1 MYAGIHTT
9 GGEYIYIK
17 LTYRATVGLRCNRCE
32 RGFITA
38 TRGMGGDWMRN
49 EATPLLTHFLSYCQW
64 PCKYFKILFTSVD
77 IQSTFFISLAYKY
90 TFETIFD
97 HILSLGLKKVKLRRV
112 IKKTDILRSAPLA
125 MTVSKCE
132 NVDPFFHW
140 ILILWYSKH
149 ISSHG
154 KGSQKCIFHAHLW
167 LSNWEPASCKWSSKK
182 LPLSCVKSVSEHKC

>member
-77 IQSTFFISLAYKY
+77 FQSTFFISLAYKY

-149 ISSHG
+149 IWYYCGRGLKNAFFMSLISLLYRYLT
-154 KGSQKCIFHAHLW
+154 ILW
-167 LSNWEPASCKWSSKK
+167 TSSSKQWGT
-182 LPLSCVKSVSEHKC
+182 LW

>member
-1 MYAGIHTT
+1 MCAGIHTT

-77 IQSTFFISLAYKY
+77 FQSTFFISLAYKY

-97 HILSLGLKKVKLRRV
+97 HILSGLKKVKLRRV
-112 IKKTDILRSAPLA
+112 IKKL
-125 MTVSKCE
+125 TVSTLGHDRKQMWKCWPIFSL
-132 NVDPFFHW
+132 NFNS
-140 ILILWYSKH
+140 LILET
-149 ISSHG
+149 
-154 KGSQKCIFHAHLW
+154 HLILLW
-167 LSNWEPASCKWSSKK
+167 
-182 LPLSCVKSVSEHKC
+182 

>member
-1 MYAGIHTT
+1 MQVYTLQGVST
-9 GGEYIYIK
+9 YI
-17 LTYRATVGLRCNRCE
+17 LNTHRATVGLRCNRCE

-97 HILSLGLKKVKLRRV
+97 HILSGLKKVKLRRV

-132 NVDPFFHW
+132 NVDPFFQW
-140 ILILWYSKH
+140 NMTLCSTSLCY
-149 ISSHG
+149 ISLFSG
-154 KGSQKCIFHAHLW
+154 LLNQT
-167 LSNWEPASCKWSSKK
+167 KK
-182 LPLSCVKSVSEHKC
+182 I